1 LGLKPIFSSRQA
13 GIAKL
18 ILIVWTRGSGTAPE
32 ILFREVS
39 AEGLLFIQEVVQL
52 CINLFDLN
60 LRADAP
66 RVHIQRRRSF
76 CVSPSCRPR
85 RSRGLSTKRL
95 TSTLK
100 VKFNRNVL
108 KIMFLWHQ
116 EIITKLILGPPI
128 NNVDVEKETQVKNTK
143 KIKSYIHYV
152 SFFILY
158 KKKISFFDVAA
169 VKFPSLERYIS
180 SIPAG
185 YRYIFI

>member
-1 LGLKPIFSSRQA
+1 
-13 GIAKL
+13 
-18 ILIVWTRGSGTAPE
+18 
-32 ILFREVS
+32 
-39 AEGLLFIQEVVQL
+39 
-52 CINLFDLN
+52 
-60 LRADAP
+60 
-66 RVHIQRRRSF
+66 
-76 CVSPSCRPR
+76 
-85 RSRGLSTKRL
+85 
-95 TSTLK
+95 
-100 VKFNRNVL
+100 
-108 KIMFLWHQ
+108 MFLWHQ

-185 YRYIFI
+185 YRYIFIWKINHSFKSLHPITVEFFGNSSVLTI